1 MIQTFKSRQPDLI
14 GFQWK
19 STSQDLLV
27 SLTEL
32 IGHSD
37 FLLSMDDEH
46 RLAYLEYND
55 IYTDIYH
62 NDYVVKYPDGS
73 IAAFEDYEFEKLY
86 QVS

>member
-37 FLLSMDDEH
+37 FLLSMDDEL
-46 RLAYLEYND
+46 RLAYLEYN
-55 IYTDIYH
+55 DIYH